1 MNDVRTQPRTEP
13 TVSRRTSVVTVWFL
27 LMVVGVV
34 VADARASAWS
44 SRTAIEASVDG
55 GQRIEYFVLDPAEL
69 VETLMM
75 EPERRAVAE
84 QRTVGK
90 KRRKAA

>member
-1 MNDVRTQPRTEP
+1 M
-13 TVSRRTSVVTVWFL
+13 SRRTSVVTVWFL

-69 VETLMM
+69 VSV
-75 EPERRAVAE
+75 ERAPCDARSSHDLPRYWRVGRGGLPAPRAP
-84 QRTVGK
+84 
-90 KRRKAA
+90 